1 MNLFSC
7 RFGRGVRAF
16 YGTIANDLLKYSS
29 LLAYCFL
36 HSDVFGVP
44 AYGKR
49 SLSDFGPFCERILGE
64 KKNKEK

>member
-7 RFGRGVRAF
+7 RFGRGGRAF
-16 YGTIANDLLKYSS
+16 YGTVANDLFLLKKKYSGVLS
-29 LLAYCFL
+29 CCFL

-49 SLSDFGPFCERILGE
+49 SLSSFGPFL
-64 KKNKEK
+64 